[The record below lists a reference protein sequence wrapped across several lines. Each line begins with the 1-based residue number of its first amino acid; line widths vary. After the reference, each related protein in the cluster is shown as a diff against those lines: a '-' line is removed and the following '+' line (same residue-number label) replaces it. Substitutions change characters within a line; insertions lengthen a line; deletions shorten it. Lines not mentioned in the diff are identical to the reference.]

1 MTAMA
6 LRDRRPVTR
15 KIRAL
20 SVVVV
25 ASLALAGSSA
35 AHAGATA
42 SAACA
47 PKTKMIGGTPAVV
60 FCGPAVATM
69 RAVGKTFR
77 ISGGTCATQVGSFF
91 AQVGTIGGP
100 KQGALQKLPLFYL
113 LVDPRK
119 PSKGSILYWIVD
131 GKRYRADVGAR
142 IAVRGRKVTFSG
154 RLAKGPAFTGSGAFS
169 GTLTCGA

>member
-1 MTAMA
+1 MRVAESATVWRAWSLTALVVVGMA
-6 LRDRRPVTR
+6 LT
-15 KIRAL
+15 
-20 SVVVV
+20 
-25 ASLALAGSSA
+25 AGSIQA
-35 AHAGATA
+35 AVTT
-42 SAACA
+42 SAACK
-47 PKTKMIGGTPAVV
+47 PKNKVISGAPAVV

-77 ISGGTCATQVGSFF
+77 ISGGSCATQSGSFF

-113 LVDPRK
+113 LTDARS

-142 IAVRGRKVTFSG
+142 IAKRGRKVTFSG
-154 RLAKGPAFTGSGAFS
+154 KLAKGPAFTGTGAFS
-169 GTLTCGA
+169 GTLTC